1 MKNLLAFLFV
11 FMGITTFAQSSTE
24 PQSSWGGVSERKG
37 QNYFYWGYNRASYLR
52 SYIHFKGDGYD
63 FELKEA
69 SATDMPAKFDP
80 NVYLNIKYFSV
91 PQFNVRFGRFLT
103 DQFSVSV
110 GWDHMKYRLTP
121 TQTCI
126 LNGYIDTTKYAGQQ
140 YTGNFNNQQ
149 ILYTTSFMDFHHS
162 NGFNFIRAAA
172 EYRAPVWTD
181 KTNKNGLYMWCSGNL
196 GFFLPWTEFTFY
208 GERHLNWLHVAGWG
222 WSASSGLRMEMGK
235 HFFAQVGA
243 QFGRSYLGNIMLED
257 GDKNA
262 RAQQSITF
270 MERSWSIGTY
280 FGGGKKKNPA
290 DQSK

>member
-1 MKNLLAFLFV
+1 MKNLLLLLFV
-11 FMGITTFAQSSTE
+11 FMGITTFAQTSTE
-24 PQSSWGGVSERKG
+24 PQTSWGGVSERKG

-52 SYIHFKGDGYD
+52 SYIQFKGEGYD
-63 FELKEA
+63 FELKEV

-80 NVYLNIKYFSV
+80 NVYFNAKYFSV

-126 LNGYIDTTKYAGQQ
+126 LNGYIDTTKYAGQEF
-140 YTGNFNNQQ
+140 TGTFNNQQ

-181 KTNKNGLYMWCSGNL
+181 KTNKYGLYMWCSGNL
-196 GFFLPWTEFTFY
+196 GIFLPWTDFTFY
-208 GERHLNWLHVAGWG
+208 GERHLNWLHFAGWG

-243 QFGRSYLGNIMLED
+243 QFGRSYLGDIMLED

-262 RAQQSITF
+262 RAQQAITF

-280 FGGGKKKNPA
+280 FGSGKKKSN
-290 DQSK
+290 KK

>member
-1 MKNLLAFLFV
+1 
-11 FMGITTFAQSSTE
+11 
-24 PQSSWGGVSERKG
+24 
-37 QNYFYWGYNRASYLR
+37 
-52 SYIHFKGDGYD
+52 
-63 FELKEA
+63 
-69 SATDMPAKFDP
+69 MPSKFDP
-80 NVYLNIKYFSV
+80 NVYFNLKSISV
-91 PQFNVRFGRFLT
+91 PQFNARVGHYIT
-103 DQFSVSV
+103 DQFSVSL

-121 TQTCI
+121 TQSCI
-126 LNGYIDTTKYAGQQ
+126 LNGYIDTVKYTGQQ

-172 EYRAPVWTD
+172 EYRAPVWKD
-181 KTNKNGLYMWCSGNL
+181 KTNKYGLYMWCSGNL
-196 GFFLPWTEFTFY
+196 GFFLPWTDFTFY

-243 QFGRSYLGNIMLED
+243 QFGRSYLGDIMLED

-262 RAQQSITF
+262 RAQQAITF

-280 FGGGKKKNPA
+280 FGGGKKKHPA
-290 DQSK
+290 D

>member
-1 MKNLLAFLFV
+1 MKNLLVLALL
-11 FMGITTFAQSSTE
+11 FMGITSSAQNSNQAE
-24 PQSSWGGVSERKG
+24 DRWGGVSDRKG
-37 QNYFYWGYNRASYLR
+37 QTYFYWGYNRASYLR
-52 SYIHFKGDGYD
+52 SFIHFEGDGYNFD
-63 FELKEA
+63 LKEV

-91 PQFNVRFGRFLT
+91 PQFNVRFGKFIT
-103 DQFSVSV
+103 DEFSVSV

-121 TQTCI
+121 TQTCV
-126 LNGYIDTTKYAGQQ
+126 LNGYIDTAKYAGQQ

-149 ILYTTSFMDFHHS
+149 ILYTNSFMDFHHS

-172 EYRAPVWTD
+172 EYRAPVWKD
-181 KTNKNGLYMWCSGNL
+181 KTNKYGLYMWCSGNL
-196 GFFLPWTEFTFY
+196 GIFLPWTDFTFY

-243 QFGRSYLGNIMLED
+243 QFGRSYLGDILLED

-262 RAQQSITF
+262 RAQQAITF
-270 MERSWSIGTY
+270 LERSWSIGTY
-280 FGGGKKKNPA
+280 FGGGKKKR
-290 DQSK
+290 

>member
-1 MKNLLAFLFV
+1 
-11 FMGITTFAQSSTE
+11 
-24 PQSSWGGVSERKG
+24 
-37 QNYFYWGYNRASYLR
+37 
-52 SYIHFKGDGYD
+52 
-63 FELKEA
+63 
-69 SATDMPAKFDP
+69 MPAKFDP

-91 PQFNVRFGRFLT
+91 PQFNVRFGRFIT

-121 TQTCI
+121 TQSCI

-172 EYRAPVWTD
+172 EYRAPVWKD
-181 KTNKNGLYMWCSGNL
+181 KTNKHGLYMWCSGNL
-196 GFFLPWTEFTFY
+196 GIFLPWTDFTFY

-243 QFGRSYLGNIMLED
+243 QFGRSYLGDIMLED

-262 RAQQSITF
+262 RAQQAITF

-280 FGGGKKKNPA
+280 FGGGKKKR
-290 DQSK
+290 

>member
-1 MKNLLAFLFV
+1 
-11 FMGITTFAQSSTE
+11 
-24 PQSSWGGVSERKG
+24 
-37 QNYFYWGYNRASYLR
+37 
-52 SYIHFKGDGYD
+52 
-63 FELKEA
+63 
-69 SATDMPAKFDP
+69 MPAKFDP

-91 PQFNVRFGRFLT
+91 PQFNVRFGRFIT

-121 TQTCI
+121 TQSCI

-196 GFFLPWTEFTFY
+196 GFFLPWTDFTFY

-262 RAQQSITF
+262 RAQQAITF

-280 FGGGKKKNPA
+280 FGGGKKKR
-290 DQSK
+290 

>member
-1 MKNLLAFLFV
+1 MKNLLLLLFV
-11 FMGITTFAQSSTE
+11 FMGITTFAQTSNE
-24 PQSSWGGVSERKG
+24 PQTSWGGVSERKG

-52 SYIHFKGDGYD
+52 SYIQFKGEGYD
-63 FELKEA
+63 FELKEV

-80 NVYLNIKYFSV
+80 NVYFNAKYFSV

-126 LNGYIDTTKYAGQQ
+126 LNGYIDTTKYAGQEF
-140 YTGNFNNQQ
+140 TGTFNNQQ

-181 KTNKNGLYMWCSGNL
+181 KTNKYGLYMWCSGNL
-196 GFFLPWTEFTFY
+196 GIFLPWTDFTFY

-243 QFGRSYLGNIMLED
+243 QFGR
-257 GDKNA
+257 
-262 RAQQSITF
+262 
-270 MERSWSIGTY
+270 
-280 FGGGKKKNPA
+280 
-290 DQSK
+290 